1 MDMKR
6 EQYES
11 GVNKLGVR
19 LANNNFLMLGST
31 FNGGLL
37 IWPKLS
43 SSHQK
48 E

>member
-6 EQYES
+6 EQNES
-11 GVNKLGVR
+11 GVNILGMR
-19 LANNNFLMLGST
+19 LANNFLMLGST